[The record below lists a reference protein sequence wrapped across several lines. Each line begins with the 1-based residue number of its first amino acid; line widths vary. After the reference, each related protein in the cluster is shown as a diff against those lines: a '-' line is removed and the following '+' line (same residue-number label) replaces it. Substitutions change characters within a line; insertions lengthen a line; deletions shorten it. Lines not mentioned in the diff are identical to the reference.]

1 MPALTDR
8 SSPKSQ
14 TKTSGHLSH
23 LRGHLS
29 TAGSLLS
36 SQSHCSRTCP
46 PLSCVPCPW
55 LGLAGHIKIFGLL
68 ALHVH
73 CAYSQHCKSLDFCD
87 KFATKVI
94 YHRDV
99 LCASSAKG
107 GWQLITTLIV
117 AIDGG
122 AVFSQFDLRFSQF
135 YRKLSNFDLSRTL
148 IALLTRTP
156 PKTPLFRPIS
166 AAAGFNWK
174 WLFIAWFGGYC
185 NRPICHGAMLSYWTQ
200 WLCHALALWQNLR
213 LSTT

>member
-1 MPALTDR
+1 M
-8 SSPKSQ
+8 S
-14 TKTSGHLSH
+14 TSYL
-23 LRGHLS
+23 
-29 TAGSLLS
+29 
-36 SQSHCSRTCP
+36 C
-46 PLSCVPCPW
+46 PLSLIGIGRTYQNIRTTGSACS
-55 LGLAGHIKIFGLL
+55 LRIFSTL
-68 ALHVH
+68 
-73 CAYSQHCKSLDFCD
+73 QKFNFCD

-94 YHRDV
+94 NHRDV

-148 IALLTRTP
+148 IALLTCTP
-156 PKTPLFRPIS
+156 PTTPLFRPIS

-200 WLCHALALWQNLR
+200 WLCHALALWQNPR